1 MPARQPSPNG
11 ERHPALVCHTAI
23 YSGTHPRNSLAGVA
37 ECFERNVPRVE
48 IDIHSL
54 DGDDYA
60 VYHDRRLEADT
71 TANGPIGRARP
82 DDVRGSR
89 FLSHPDDR
97 PPLLSEVVD
106 MARGCDSELQLD
118 LKDWRLLALDRLD
131 TLARLVAPM
140 LDRVIVS
147 TGQDW
152 NLARLH
158 RAHPQ
163 VPYGFDP
170 GLYFDHAIEGAEVY
184 LPRNMGA
191 YGYRDDNPLAL
202 GRTEEPVDYLRQR
215 FEMLAMQAPAAREY
229 FLSYRLVLQM
239 LGDGF
244 DVAAWLHGRGI
255 AANVW
260 TLDYRGDDSLRTFR
274 RLSVIGVDRVTTN
287 TPIAW
292 ESALRSKAAAP
303 A

>member
-1 MPARQPSPNG
+1 MPVSEPSPNG
-11 ERHPALVCHTAI
+11 VHHPTLVCHTAI

-37 ECFERNVPRVE
+37 ECFERNAARVE

-54 DGDDYA
+54 DGDDYG
-60 VYHDRRLEADT
+60 VYHERRLEADT
-71 TANGPIGRARP
+71 TGNGPIGRMTP
-82 DDVRGSR
+82 DDLRATR

-97 PPLLSEVVD
+97 PPLLSEVIE
-106 MARGCDSELQLD
+106 MGRRCDSEIQLD
-118 LKDWRLLALDRLD
+118 LKDWRLLSEERLE
-131 TLARLVAPM
+131 TLAKIVAPM

-158 RAHPQ
+158 RAHPE

-170 GLYFDHAIEGAEVY
+170 GLYFDHAIEGTEVY

-191 YGYRDDNPLAL
+191 YGYRDDNPMAF
-202 GRTEEPVDYLRQR
+202 GRTEEPRDYLVQR
-215 FEMLAMQAPAAREY
+215 FEMLAMQAPHAREW

-239 LGDGF
+239 LDDGF
-244 DVAAWLHGRGI
+244 DVVEWLHAREI

-260 TLDYRGDDSLRTFR
+260 TLDHRGEQSLSTFR
-274 RLSVIGVDRVTTN
+274 RLAGIGIDRVTTN
-287 TPIAW
+287 TPVAW
-292 ESALRSKAAAP
+292 EQALRSGAATA